1 MLLRGLCSLLLV
13 AVFIP
18 FASAHG
24 IVFPADPRAVID
36 VKRDCGAK
44 GDGVADDTDALQA
57 AIERITGQ
65 DYTRF
70 IYLPAGTYRITRTV
84 VLKPPG
90 DGKEGSMVGPWLW
103 GQDRAKTVIR
113 LADGAEGFSDPQKPR
128 EALRGVSRPD
138 GARMNADFFDR
149 TIVNLTIDTGT
160 NPGAVGIKFYS
171 NNTGLMQDV
180 RVRGEGACG
189 LDLGFNDQNG
199 PCLVQDVEIEGFA
212 VGIRTNYILNSQTLS
227 RVTMRGVRE
236 VGLYHRGQVLAAEA
250 LHIVGAP
257 LAIDSGAS
265 GVLTLVDCRLEAPPG
280 VQGPAIRLEKGHLY
294 AARLATKGFASA
306 IAAAEA
312 PGGDAA
318 GPNVAEY
325 ASHAALVLGPGAPK
339 AGLLMKPPREPDV
352 PMPDKADDWVCAND
366 FGAKAGD
373 EDDDAP
379 AFQKAVDEA
388 ARKGASTVYLLG
400 GKGGDPNWY
409 WMKQDVRVHGSVNRV
424 MGFGFVRILGGSSQE
439 PTYPENLAK
448 FVVDADPAGA
458 KVVAFQ
464 HLQVF
469 SPVPSFSIEAR
480 DPRRTVVCRTT
491 GGTVIARPKTT
502 VFMTNCVGHAYQEA
516 GSSVWARQWNT
527 ERGPEHVGVNTR
539 NDGGRLWVLGLKTE
553 AVSTKVATLRGG
565 RTEVL
570 GVHNYNCTGVK
581 DDTPFFLVDGGSL
594 SVAGYREVCFV
605 GAWWKVPVRGCGAFS
620 SLWNTGKADNE
631 TLDGPC
637 RSGRAV
643 ARRLRHRHRG
653 HPRDG
658 RCLHARRRLA
668 SADGAEPRRDR
679 LGRRP
684 RPRVEGRQTPRPLAN
699 QRRLRH
705 GAGRRG
711 EGTRLHLR
719 PLQARHEA

>member
-1 MLLRGLCSLLLV
+1 MKRCLV
-13 AVFIP
+13 LIAVLTST
-18 FASAHG
+18 AVAWAEN

-44 GDGVADDTDALQA
+44 GDGVADDTGALQA

-103 GQDRAKTVIR
+103 GQDRDTTVIR
-113 LADGAEGFSDPQKPR
+113 LADGAEGFGDPAKPR
-128 EALRGVSRPD
+128 EAIRGLSRPD

-149 TIVNLTIDTGT
+149 TLVNLTIDTGA

-171 NNTGLMQDV
+171 NNTGLMENV
-180 RVRGEGACG
+180 RVRGDGACG

-212 VGIRTNYILNSQTLS
+212 VGIRTNHILNSQTLS
-227 RVTMRGVRE
+227 RVTVRGARE

-250 LHIVGAP
+250 LHILGAP
-257 LAIDSGAS
+257 LAIDSGGN

-312 PGGDAA
+312 PGGNAA

-325 ASHAALVLGPGAPK
+325 ASHTTEVLGPGAPK

-409 WMKQDVRVHGSVNRV
+409 WMKKDVRVHGSVRRV

-448 FVVDADPAGA
+448 FVVDADTAGA

-469 SPVPSFSIEAR
+469 APVPSFGIEAR
-480 DPRRTVVCRTT
+480 DPGRTVVCRTT

-502 VFMTNCVGHAYQEA
+502 VFMTNGVGHCYQEA

-527 ERGPEHVGVNTR
+527 ERGPQQVGVNTR
-539 NDGGRLWVLGLKTE
+539 NDGGRLWILGLKTE

-581 DDTPFFLVDGGSL
+581 DDTPFFLVEGGVL

-605 GAWWKVPVRGCGAFS
+605 GAWWKVPVRAVLGGKEFLHPPHEWQTW
-620 SLWNTGKADNE
+620 SL
-631 TLDGPC
+631 
-637 RSGRAV
+637 
-643 ARRLRHRHRG
+643 LR
-653 HPRDG
+653 
-658 RCLHARRRLA
+658 
-668 SADGAEPRRDR
+668 
-679 LGRRP
+679 
-684 RPRVEGRQTPRPLAN
+684 
-699 QRRLRH
+699 
-705 GAGRRG
+705 AGR
-711 EGTRLHLR
+711 
-719 PLQARHEA
+719 